1 MKDLYDIMNDDNYI
15 NSIINDDTVD
25 IGINMGQTLGFSDY
39 LSSANTIYDM
49 MDDEELMDQL
59 DDDPYEEL
67 SSLRSRNNKRG
78 IPVPEFEQYV
88 QKVCGLR

>member
-25 IGINMGQTLGFSDY
+25 IGINMGQTLGFADY

-67 SSLRSRNNKRG
+67 SSLRSRNNKRD